1 MSYSDAGES
10 GIFTVIAV
18 PITIIKF
25 CGRKIKKLMVLIII
39 EAVNVEHKPCVNR
52 LWGAIGSVGGAEVST
67 NATVI
72 NLEWKTHYDYIPQS
86 HFYDG
91 TRV

>member
-25 CGRKIKKLMVLIII
+25 CGRKIKK
-39 EAVNVEHKPCVNR
+39 VNGTNHHRGSECSVNR